1 MGTIAVAVGEAAIPG
16 ILDASVNAQQSFD
29 QFGHPCQCVLATIN
43 GQQVLI
49 PTGSMIGPYGF
60 MSSSADELNQAEQAY
75 AALVA
80 SIFADM
86 YMDYFKYKGAYL
98 KEESDCYWNNGTREI
113 QYSLFNASGNPL
125 SNGWVTEHQ
134 TDTSLT
140 VAGSPEGPGTS
151 SQGGGDFDD
160 LIGGLGFADS
170 KQNFTV
176 SSSAPGR
183 GGRNFSVYVQTTIGT
198 NQGNFGTL
206 GIYINGGVYVNGDI
220 TEGVCN

>member
-1 MGTIAVAVGEAAIPG
+1 MNPQSWNRYAYALNNPLSIVDPTGRCGEDQGSGEPSATTENGDGSCGGGDTGNPIPPPQY
-16 ILDASVNAQQSFD
+16 DASITAQQSFD
-29 QFGHPCQCVLATIN
+29 QFGNPCQCVLATIN
-43 GQQVLI
+43 GKQVLI

-75 AALVA
+75 AARVD

-125 SNGWVTEHQ
+125 SNAWVTEHQ

-140 VAGSPEGPGTS
+140 AAGSPEGPGTS
-151 SQGGGDFDD
+151 SQGKA
-160 LIGGLGFADS
+160 IS
-170 KQNFTV
+170 
-176 SSSAPGR
+176 
-183 GGRNFSVYVQTTIGT
+183 TI
-198 NQGNFGTL
+198 
-206 GIYINGGVYVNGDI
+206 
-220 TEGVCN
+220 